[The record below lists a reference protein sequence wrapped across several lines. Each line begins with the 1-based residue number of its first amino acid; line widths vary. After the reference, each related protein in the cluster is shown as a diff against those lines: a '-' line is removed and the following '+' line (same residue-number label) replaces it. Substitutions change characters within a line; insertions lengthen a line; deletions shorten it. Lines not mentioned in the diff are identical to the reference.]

1 MNVLGE
7 IPSEML
13 NMQMIFFIILVNILL
28 FIGMSMALAYCI
40 GYPWKAIPNWLK
52 CSCSVAHV

>member
-40 GYPWKAIPNWLK
+40 GYP
-52 CSCSVAHV
+52 